1 MLLVLD
7 KRAMKH
13 KQVMN
18 IGMNID
24 ISSNMSMGT
33 NTDMRHTKF
42 AKCRVRICDYIYE
55 RKKNDI

>member
-1 MLLVLD
+1 
-7 KRAMKH
+7 
-13 KQVMN
+13 MN

-55 RKKNDI
+55 GKKTISKNIILNCII